1 MLETSSRPPPP
12 ARGLGRDVA
21 RSRARGARPRPGGVL
36 GVRARRARASRRRSR
51 GQGDAPRRG
60 VRESRRARARRRQD
74 ARRVRQ
80 ARGRRPDRG
89 GRGRARRRA
98 RGPGGSDAP
107 SRPRLASAAPDV
119 GGRRPVP
126 SSVVPTAPRR
136 SPPPRR
142 ARDVPFDPAKD
153 DAATYAL
160 RRDLAA
166 LDHEE
171 TLARL
176 TTARAET
183 LAVRLV
189 RFRPA
194 PAVGV
199 DRAKPRPDDDAGGR
213 AHRPPLTIRRRVSS
227 CVDPNAKPV
236 HFLVRRAVRAQNE
249 SLAPDPRAET
259 RDEDALAAMLPDVRE
274 KMQLHSAVRCLYRL
288 AAADSDDSDASSD
301 EDEPEIENAAPP
313 KEGPSFAALEEA
325 AVRGSSSYSK
335 SPGGGGGAPQKNN
348 SRRRRWTR
356 ACARIRDVRPGD
368 VLAVRCA
375 CDDPPPGRAS
385 SDARRRRESGAPR
398 DAREARQ
405 AQRRR
410 RGRRRDRARAADHR
424 RAATFKF
431 FSDGTREGT
440 PPGGTRATRPVSAPP
455 AFVDVGSDATDQIR
469 PPRKEGGAFVG
480 SDASSLAPRPLL
492 VRIPPAYKTP
502 ESALAAVSR
511 AVLAARRSH
520 SPAIALYD
528 ETLAPVVDFDAQIRD
543 AGGVVFYRC
552 AHHPAP
558 APAGAGRRQRAAD
571 EKLSAVKEGKERSFA
586 VVAVRR
592 ERNGAKAVVRRR
604 ETIHV
609 PDRPGLLSMS
619 LSALR
624 RRARSRTT
632 RTSDMRVVSM
642 RVGGRELEHPAQ
654 LEPGAK
660 LFWSAE
666 KRSAVKN
673 ARSEG
678 DHFREG
684 NDEPREKKRPGRRP
698 ASAGSRNK
706 TRNAFAEEVFSSETF
721 SSGVKFSS
729 GIGVGAPPSSLSP
742 PSSPAAEA
750 RARGARARRRS
761 AGARRPAPAD
771 DETALRAR
779 PEAGAPAQTDA
790 APGDRRGRV
799 RERRAL
805 RREGAAKRRGRRRAR
820 RRAPGGEKAKK
831 RKGAVGARKARR
843 AIEIDPIDRG
853 GGGRSSRGMR
863 RGRVSVRTLGRR
875 FPPTRWRSWTSRPRS
890 AARGARRARARA
902 VGRGALARARGSRGR
917 RAPSRRGR
925 RVDEGGS
932 GGA

>member
-1 MLETSSRPPPP
+1 MSRAP
-12 ARGLGRDVA
+12 ALAELDRALAECSECELAARALRDAVREAKATLRGGAFGNHVA
-21 RSRARGARPRPGGVL
+21 RARGVAKTLAACAKRADAALTAAVADEL
-36 GVRARRARASRRRSR
+36 GAARA
-51 GQGDAPRRG
+51 
-60 VRESRRARARRRQD
+60 
-74 ARRVRQ
+74 
-80 ARGRRPDRG
+80 
-89 GRGRARRRA
+89 
-98 RGPGGSDAP
+98 GPGGSDAP

-199 DRAKPRPDDDAGGR
+199 DRAKPRPDEDAEGR
-213 AHRPPLTIRRRVSS
+213 THRPPLTIRRRVSS

-249 SLAPDPRAET
+249 SLAPDPRAES

-301 EDEPEIENAAPP
+301 EDEPGIENAAPP
-313 KEGPSFAALEEA
+313 KGGPSFAALEEA
-325 AVRGSSSYSK
+325 TAPRGSSSPSK
-335 SPGGGGGAPQKNN
+335 SPGGGAGAPQK

-356 ACARIRDVRPGD
+356 VRSIRDVRPGD

-375 CDDPPPGRAS
+375 CDDPPPGRAAAG
-385 SDARRRRESGAPR
+385 DADENPERRETL
-398 DAREARQ
+398 ARLAKPNAAAEGGVVIVRALPTT
-405 AQRRR
+405 AA
-410 RGRRRDRARAADHR
+410 GRR
-424 RAATFKF
+424 F
-431 FSDGTREGT
+431 FSDGT
-440 PPGGTRATRPVSAPP
+440 TRATRPVSAPP

-469 PPRKEGGAFVG
+469 PPRKEGRAFVG
-480 SDASSLAPRPLL
+480 SGASSLAPRPLL

-624 RRARSRTT
+624 RRVALAH
-632 RTSDMRVVSM
+632 DADVEDVVSM

-698 ASAGSRNK
+698 ASAGGSRHK
-706 TRNAFAEEVFSSETF
+706 TRNAFAEEVFSSGVAF
-721 SSGVKFSS
+721 SSGV
-729 GIGVGAPPSSLSP
+729 GVGAPPSSLSP

-750 RARGARARRRS
+750 ARA
-761 AGARRPAPAD
+761 
-771 DETALRAR
+771 ALALGV
-779 PEAGAPAQTDA
+779 A
-790 APGDRRGRV
+790 RRGRV
-799 RERRAL
+799 VRRPPMTKPLSARDLRPARPPRPTPRPGIGEVGFGSGVRFDERAL
-805 RREGAAKRRGRRRAR
+805 RSGGGGEKRVVGRR
-820 RRAPGGEKAKK
+820 GGEKAKK

-843 AIEIDPIDRG
+843 AIEIDPIDPIDRG
-853 GGGRSSRGMR
+853 GGGALESGDEAREGVGSHARAEI
-863 RGRVSVRTLGRR
+863 
-875 FPPTRWRSWTSRPRS
+875 S
-890 AARGARRARARA
+890 ADAVAFVDVEAEVGGAGGEAGARRAPSA
-902 VGRGALARARGSRGR
+902 G
-917 RAPSRRGR
+917 APSPAPEVRGGGAR
-925 RVDEGGS
+925 LRGEGGV
-932 GGA
+932 